1 MRRINRVMQLR
12 RMRRRVTRVSERG
25 EKVDKYEGRKVE
37 RRGIR
42 SSLPSQE
49 MRLELTSAF
58 CLPSFL
64 PQELDGKKGMFLL
77 KPDRSRTDMTSSGSL
92 FMQKNATI
100 VRRLLGLNK

>member
-1 MRRINRVMQLR
+1 M
-12 RMRRRVTRVSERG
+12 SG
-25 EKVDKYEGRKVE
+25 EKKWTSMKGEKWSGGG
-37 RRGIR
+37 GIR
-42 SSLPSQE
+42 SSFLPPQE

-100 VRRLLGLNK
+100 VRRLLGLKK